1 MSDTVILPPLVYVP
15 VGAAMT
21 RATEAA
27 IEYRMTKDGRKVLLA
42 YSALDRLV
50 DAMGNEQPWIAC
62 PAAALQELGET
73 DRFDVTLLDVAVP
86 VEQRR
91 RFGG

>member
-1 MSDTVILPPLVYVP
+1 M
-15 VGAAMT
+15 
-21 RATEAA
+21 
-27 IEYRMTKDGRKVLLA
+27 LLT

-62 PAAALQELGET
+62 PAASLQELWET

-91 RFGG
+91 RYGG